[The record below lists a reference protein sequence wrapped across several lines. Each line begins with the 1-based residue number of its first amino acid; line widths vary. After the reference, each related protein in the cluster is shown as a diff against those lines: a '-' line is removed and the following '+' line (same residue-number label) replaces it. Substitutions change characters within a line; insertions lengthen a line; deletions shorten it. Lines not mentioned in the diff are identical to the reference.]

1 MRDYPQYE
9 DLGIDPEADKTE
21 DLRQTKTFSTSDAAR
36 AATPTASE
44 PTTQLKTETEKF

>member
-1 MRDYPQYE
+1 MRDYPQH
-9 DLGIDPEADKTE
+9 E
-21 DLRQTKTFSTSDAAR
+21 DLRPGNSDAVR